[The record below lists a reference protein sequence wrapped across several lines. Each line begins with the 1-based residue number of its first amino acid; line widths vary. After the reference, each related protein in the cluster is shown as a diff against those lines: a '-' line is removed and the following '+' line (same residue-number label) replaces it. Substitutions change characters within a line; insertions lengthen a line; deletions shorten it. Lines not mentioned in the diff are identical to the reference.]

1 MYQQRWGVET
11 PFNFLKNQLDIERFS
26 SAKIQ
31 AIAQDVYAMAF
42 LNSFETILEKEA
54 ERTLQQSNQESDREY
69 DYQLNRS
76 VAHHIITD
84 LIPTFLLTIDLQTS
98 IIEGFQR
105 NLLRNIEPIRP
116 DRSFLRKKLTPTQR
130 LNHQLYRKKQ

>member
-11 PFNFLKNQLDIERFS
+11 PFNFLKNDLRSKRLS

-76 VAHHIITD
+76 VAHYIITHP
-84 LIPTFLLTIDLQTS
+84 IPTFLLTIDLQTS
-98 IIEGFQR
+98 IIEGSLR
-105 NLLRNIEPIRP
+105 NL
-116 DRSFLRKKLTPTQR
+116 SFEI
-130 LNHQLYRKKQ
+130 LNQFAQIGRFPVKN